1 MPCNLL
7 KCLQTG
13 TDLTAHSHLL
23 ASFVKVWLY
32 VSGMLFVPHPH
43 LMKVQNVISYKVYC
57 QYKDSMQEFS
67 LLLPYG
73 LIWWNQLQY
82 ASGILYA
89 VACICLFCVLC
100 ACVRPQEAIQIQLWS
115 LLGESGEG
123 VATRKWVPTCKID
136 MRRWG
141 TGEEWRDEWMN
152 KTKSA
157 SDWEVPSRI
166 LRLYLL

>member
-1 MPCNLL
+1 MLMPDMPCNLL

-73 LIWWNQLQY
+73 LI
-82 ASGILYA
+82 
-89 VACICLFCVLC
+89 
-100 ACVRPQEAIQIQLWS
+100 
-115 LLGESGEG
+115 
-123 VATRKWVPTCKID
+123 
-136 MRRWG
+136 
-141 TGEEWRDEWMN
+141 
-152 KTKSA
+152 
-157 SDWEVPSRI
+157 
-166 LRLYLL
+166 